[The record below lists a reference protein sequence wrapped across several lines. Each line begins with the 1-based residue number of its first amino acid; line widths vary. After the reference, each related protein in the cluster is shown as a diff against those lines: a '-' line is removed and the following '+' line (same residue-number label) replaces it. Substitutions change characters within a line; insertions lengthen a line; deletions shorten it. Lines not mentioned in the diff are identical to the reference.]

1 MTAKKTAVVAKK
13 TAEKAA
19 AVAGKKGKEAVE
31 GVAKK
36 AVAAS
41 SASAP
46 SKSPGKK
53 SPGKKVSPTKKAVE
67 EDDDEDEEEEEDSD
81 DANVVSSSSS
91 EDGGGQGATVGK
103 AVGQGVDNVINAG
116 AKVLAG
122 RAPWSGNDGGRA
134 RKVSFGVSLGG
145 LVSSGLGRGFLFC
158 FANVDVSQS
167 QSPEKEQQQRARVS
181 TRPAFTSSFSREMK
195 SATETDK
202 ISHAAEQESRQSFQ
216 GE

>member
-1 MTAKKTAVVAKK
+1 MTGAGAVAGNSRVMKSKAKPKPKPKAAANAEKTAVVAKK
-13 TAEKAA
+13 TAEKAV

-53 SPGKKVSPTKKAVE
+53 SPGKIVSPTKKAVE
-67 EDDDEDEEEEEDSD
+67 EDHDEDEEEDSD
-81 DANVVSSSSS
+81 DANVVSSSS
-91 EDGGGQGATVGK
+91 EDRGGQGATVGK
-103 AVGQGVDNVINAG
+103 SLGQGVDNVINAG

-134 RKVSFGVSLGG
+134 RKVSFGLSLGG
-145 LVSSGLGRGFLFC
+145 LVPLGLGRGFLFC
-158 FANVDVSQS
+158 FVL
-167 QSPEKEQQQRARVS
+167 
-181 TRPAFTSSFSREMK
+181 FC
-195 SATETDK
+195 
-202 ISHAAEQESRQSFQ
+202 
-216 GE
+216 